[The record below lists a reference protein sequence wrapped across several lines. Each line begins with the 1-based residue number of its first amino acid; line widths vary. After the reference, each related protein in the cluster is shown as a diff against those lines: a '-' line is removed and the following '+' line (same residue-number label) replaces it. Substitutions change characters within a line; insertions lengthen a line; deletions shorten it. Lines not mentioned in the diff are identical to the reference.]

1 MTQEEKTQLI
11 SYTPNPNAPGYNAKA
26 APKRII
32 QMVPAQLDP
41 MMPPKHKHEK
51 APPGPADDFI
61 ILHQSYML
69 NLRNY
74 QRKKERV
81 GTSQLVYPIG
91 RIRGDILYH
100 WIRGWRQMGEG

>member
-1 MTQEEKTQLI
+1 MLRDI
-11 SYTPNPNAPGYNAKA
+11 TPKLRLSVLFKWFLLNLK
-26 APKRII
+26 
-32 QMVPAQLDP
+32 LDP

-51 APPGPADDFI
+51 APPGPADDFT

-69 NLRNY
+69 HLRNY